1 MVKTK
6 TTYEGGL
13 HCSMVHEPSGAT
25 LSTDAP
31 VDNNGK
37 GESFSPTDLVGA
49 ALAGCMSTIIT
60 VPLPSDYPDR
70 KLLEQAALS
79 CPVKH
84 SLHPDIEIPI
94 TWKWVG

>member
-49 ALAGCMSTIIT
+49 ALAGCMSTIPA
-60 VPLPSDYPDR
+60 VSASWKSSLPFLFRPIIRTGSCWNR
-70 KLLEQAALS
+70 LL
-79 CPVKH
+79 
-84 SLHPDIEIPI
+84 
-94 TWKWVG
+94 

>member
-37 GESFSPTDLVGA
+37 GESFSPTDLVGGGA
-49 ALAGCMSTIIT
+49 C
-60 VPLPSDYPDR
+60 R
-70 KLLEQAALS
+70 
-79 CPVKH
+79 
-84 SLHPDIEIPI
+84 LHEHDHGYCCR
-94 TWKWVG
+94 T

>member
-1 MVKTK
+1 MCDDGSIDE
-6 TTYEGGL
+6 TYE
-13 HCSMVHEPSGAT
+13 VAE
-25 LSTDAP
+25 
-31 VDNNGK
+31 K
-37 GESFSPTDLVGA
+37 YR
-49 ALAGCMSTIIT
+49 
-60 VPLPSDYPDR
+60 SDYPDR

>member
-49 ALAGCMSTIIT
+49 ALAGCMSTIMGI
-60 VPLPSDYPDR
+60 VPAVSASWKSSLPFLFRPIIRTGSCWNR
-70 KLLEQAALS
+70 LL
-79 CPVKH
+79 
-84 SLHPDIEIPI
+84 
-94 TWKWVG
+94 